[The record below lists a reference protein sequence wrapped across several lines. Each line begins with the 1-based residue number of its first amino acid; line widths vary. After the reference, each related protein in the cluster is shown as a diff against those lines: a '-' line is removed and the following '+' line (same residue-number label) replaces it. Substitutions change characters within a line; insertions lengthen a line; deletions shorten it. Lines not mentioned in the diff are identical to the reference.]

1 MGALILDASALI
13 AVLDDLDAHHA
24 SAVDQLEAADAA
36 GRALVA
42 PASAYSEAL
51 VAFARAKQ
59 LELGRSGVAGLGVEV
74 APLTAGLAESAAA
87 LRARHKRLRLPDA
100 LVLACARELGGSILT
115 FDRRLAAAAAA
126 R

>member
-13 AVLDDLDAHHA
+13 AVLDDQDAHHTR
-24 SAVDQLEAADAA
+24 AVDQLEAADAA

-74 APLTAGLAESAAA
+74 APLTADLAERAAM
-87 LRARHKRLRLPDA
+87 LRARHKGLRLPDA
-100 LVLACARELGGSILT
+100 MVLACAEELGGEVVSY
-115 FDRRLAAAAAA
+115 DRRLRKFA